1 MAIEADETKQRQLRD
16 LLSARGFRVVPVTNA
31 DAGLDLAQRMRFD
44 AAFCSVH
51 APGLNWVELS
61 ERLQSRVG
69 GFILLSESYNAEL
82 SADFEGE
89 GRYVLPKPV
98 QDSELDRVLRG
109 LETGSAGNKVV
120 SIRNSVA

>member
-1 MAIEADETKQRQLRD
+1 M
-16 LLSARGFRVVPVTNA
+16 
-31 DAGLDLAQRMRFD
+31 
-44 AAFCSVH
+44 H
-51 APGLNWVELS
+51 
-61 ERLQSRVG
+61 SRVG
-69 GFILLSESYNAEL
+69 GFVLLSESYDAEL

-109 LETGSAGNKVV
+109 VEATSANKVV